1 MQVSIVERLGYPAGT
16 RALIIHAD
24 DSGMCHGANVA
35 TRDALNSGAV
45 NSTAVMVPCPWFP
58 EFAAMCRE
66 HPEWDV
72 GVHLTPTAEWTEYR
86 WGPVLPASDVPGLV
100 DSEGYFWRDGRGVLD
115 HATAD
120 EVERESRAQIE
131 RALEFGIKP
140 THIDTHMG
148 VMGYSQAYAEAYHRM
163 GQDYGLPVK
172 VGVPVTAHTR
182 SQIGSE
188 IADRIESGELPA
200 TLRSR
205 HGVSSVD
212 LAPRTGEYQ
221 AALRGLEPGL
231 TQITLHLGT
240 DSEEMAAIM
249 PVHIDRVHDGLA
261 FADPAT
267 RARIDD
273 EGIQLVQWRDIGDA
287 YC

>member
-1 MQVSIVERLGYPAGT
+1 MDMLARLGLAAGT

-45 NSTAVMVPCPWFP
+45 SSTAVMVPCPWFP

-72 GVHLTPTAEWTEYR
+72 GVHLTHTAEWQQYR
-86 WGPVLPASDVPGLV
+86 WAPVLSDVPGLV
-100 DSEGYFWRDGRGVLD
+100 DGEGYLWRDGRGAAQ
-115 HATAD
+115 ATAD
-120 EVERESRAQIE
+120 EVERESRAQID
-131 RALEFGIKP
+131 RAIEFGIRP

-148 VMGYSQAYAEAYHRM
+148 VMGYSSDYAEAYHRLAS
-163 GQDYGLPVK
+163 DYGLPVTVRGPLSDDVRARVGAAVAALVDSGSAPVVSRSS
-172 VGVPVTAHTR
+172 VGV
-182 SQIGSE
+182 E
-188 IADRIESGELPA
+188 
-200 TLRSR
+200 
-205 HGVSSVD
+205 SVD
-212 LAPRTGEYQ
+212 FEPRLREYHD
-221 AALRGLEPGL
+221 ALCALEPGV

-249 PVHIDRVHDGLA
+249 PVHIDRVNDLRA
-261 FADPAT
+261 FSDPST
-267 RARIDD
+267 RALIED
-273 EGIQLVQWRDIGDA
+273 EGIELVQWRDIGAA

>member
-1 MQVSIVERLGYPAGT
+1 MDMLERLGLATDT

-72 GVHLTPTAEWTEYR
+72 GVHLTHTAEWQEYR

-100 DSEGYFWRDGRGVLD
+100 DDEGYLWRQGPGVAD

-120 EVERESRAQIE
+120 EVERESRAQID
-131 RALEFGIKP
+131 RAIKFGIRP

-148 VMGYSQAYAEAYHRM
+148 VMGYSPAYAEAYHRLAA
-163 GQDYGLPVK
+163 DYGLPVT
-172 VGVPVTAHTR
+172 VRGPLTASGR
-182 SQIGSE
+182 EQIGPAVASH
-188 IADRIESGELPA
+188 IDSGDAPVV
-200 TLRSR
+200 LRSPGR
-205 HGVSSVD
+205 VESV
-212 LAPRTGEYQ
+212 AFEPRMQEYQ
-221 AALRGLEPGL
+221 DALRALEPGV

-240 DSEEMAAIM
+240 DSDEMTAIM
-249 PVHIDRVHDGLA
+249 PEHIDRVNDLLA
-261 FADPAT
+261 FSDPST
-267 RARIDD
+267 RALIED
-273 EGIQLVQWRDIGDA
+273 EGIRLVQWRDIGAA